1 MKLNTT
7 FLQTGTNL
15 GDRLAHLKTAEQE
28 IALHIGN
35 IVAISKI
42 YETEAWGNNDLPA
55 FYNQV
60 IEVKTALFPEE
71 VLAKIVLIEQ
81 KMGRIREQKWGNR
94 TIDIDILVY
103 ENLVIQ
109 SEKLTIPHP
118 EMQNRNFV
126 LIPLME
132 LAPDLEHPIL
142 KKTVEELYFE
152 STDTLEVQLLDD

>member
-28 IALHIGN
+28 IALYIGE

-55 FYNQV
+55 FYNRV
-60 IEVKTALFPEE
+60 MEVKTALSPEE
-71 VLAKIVLIEQ
+71 VLMKITSIEQ
-81 KMGRIREQKWGNR
+81 QMGRIREQKWGNR
-94 TIDIDILVY
+94 IIDIDILLY
-103 ENLVIQ
+103 EDLVIQ

-132 LAPDLEHPIL
+132 IAPDWEHPIL

-152 STDTLEVQLLDD
+152 SIDTLEVQLLDD

>member
-15 GDRLAHLKTAEQE
+15 GDRLANLKTAEQQ
-28 IALHIGN
+28 ITIHIGQVV
-35 IVAISKI
+35 ITSKI

-60 IEVKTALFPEE
+60 LEVKTALSPEE
-71 VLAKIVLIEQ
+71 ILAKIALIEQ
-81 KMGRIREQKWGNR
+81 QMGRIREQKWGNR
-94 TIDIDILVY
+94 IIDIDILLY
-103 ENLVIQ
+103 ENMVIQ
-109 SEKLTIPHP
+109 SKALTIPHP

-132 LAPDLEHPIL
+132 IAPDLEHPVL
-142 KKTVEELYFE
+142 KKTIEELYFE
-152 STDTLEVQLLDD
+152 SIDTLEVQLLDD